1 MPDVSDAAF
10 AVPPGSDAVELL
22 FVIMGGMMNEQQVE
36 KDEATEAV
44 EKRQEPQQNWRRQTM
59 GSVIGGAA
67 GLLLAMGLRMLN
79 VGGENLLPFILW
91 GAVLGSMLSG
101 IEALERAGQRITR
114 RDVRWLNVAVA
125 IMGMII
131 IFAFIFGLMHGL
143 TLVMRQVLPR

>member
-1 MPDVSDAAF
+1 
-10 AVPPGSDAVELL
+10 
-22 FVIMGGMMNEQQVE
+22 MNEQQVE